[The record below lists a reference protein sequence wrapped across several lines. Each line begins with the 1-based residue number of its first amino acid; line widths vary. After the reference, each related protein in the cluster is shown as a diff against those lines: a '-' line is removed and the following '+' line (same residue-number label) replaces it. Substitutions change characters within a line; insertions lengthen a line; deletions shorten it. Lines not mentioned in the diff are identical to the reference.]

1 MPNFIIDDL
10 KGLLVS
16 HIAEKKRKLAEAIRQ
31 GEEES
36 KD

>member
-16 HIAEKKRKLAEAIRQ
+16 HIAEQKRTLAESILQ
-31 GEEES
+31 GDEES